1 MVNGMSLGLHDYE
14 RRRRHRAFGRL
25 FRFAL
30 YLGLIGVAAVFAYQ
44 TGIEQM
50 ESREARLIERI
61 DELET
66 SNTTLR
72 QIVAEEQAEADNT
85 AQRYEELA
93 ARFEREVPRGARREL
108 ARLVA
113 ERLEDGVEPD
123 RLAFYIREAGPP
135 QDCSEPVTRSFFM
148 PTPVWNGANT
158 SARFA
163 GGRIV
168 VSGLGEN
175 TVGEDG
181 TILGPFDPEK
191 DVMISFTEI
200 GGEESQINGRLPLYY
215 SMVLGDSEY
224 RFAITEGQRSMVTV
238 TADRCAFP

>member
-1 MVNGMSLGLHDYE
+1 MSLGLHDYE
-14 RRRRHRAFGRL
+14 RRRRRRAFGR
-25 FRFAL
+25 FVRFAF

-50 ESREARLIERI
+50 EGRRARL
-61 DELET
+61 
-66 SNTTLR
+66 
-72 QIVAEEQAEADNT
+72 AEEIETLSAAIDDLERERMALQT
-85 AQRYEELA
+85 AAGDAASRYRELA
-93 ARFEREVPRGARREL
+93 ARFEREVPRGVRREL
-108 ARLVA
+108 AEMVSQ
-113 ERLEDGVEPD
+113 RLEEGVEPE

-135 QDCSEPVTRSFFM
+135 TDCTEPVTRSFFM

-175 TVGEDG
+175 TRAPDG
-181 TILGPFDPEK
+181 TILGPFDPEE

-200 GGEESQINGRLPLYY
+200 GGEQSQITGRLPLYH
-215 SMVLGDSEY
+215 SMVMGDSEY
-224 RFAITEGQRSMVTV
+224 RFAITEGPSSMVTV
-238 TADRCAFP
+238 TADRCAYP